1 MEKPKVCEW
10 GDCQKKPK
18 EFVIVDGEK
27 YWFCGEEHVDA
38 FWESI
43 KDNY

>member
-1 MEKPKVCEW
+1 MKPEICEWDICKNKPK
-10 GDCQKKPK
+10 KY
-18 EFVIVDGEK
+18 VIVDGEK
-27 YWFCGEEHVDA
+27 YWFCSDKCLEE